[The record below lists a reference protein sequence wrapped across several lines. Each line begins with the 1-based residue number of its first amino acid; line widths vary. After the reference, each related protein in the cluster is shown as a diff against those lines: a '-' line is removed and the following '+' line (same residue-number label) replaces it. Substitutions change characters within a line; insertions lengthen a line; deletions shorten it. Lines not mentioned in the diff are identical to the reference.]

1 MGVEKGCDMYFNLL
15 GLLNLGKRAFAL
27 LIGMVIC
34 VLGLSPCTKHGAF
47 CRSVVRVG
55 ARASFS
61 NKYDFNVGWV
71 FFFWLSEKLMPKSS
85 RFGGFFL

>member
-34 VLGLSPCTKHGAF
+34 VLELSPCTKHGVF
-47 CRSVVRVG
+47 CRSKVCVG
-55 ARASFS
+55 AGVSLL
-61 NKYDFNVGWV
+61 NKYSFKGL
-71 FFFWLSEKLMPKSS
+71 FGFWKS
-85 RFGGFFL
+85 

>member
-15 GLLNLGKRAFAL
+15 GLLNLGKRAFVL

-34 VLGLSPCTKHGAF
+34 VLGLSRCTKLGVF

-55 ARASFS
+55 ARASFP
-61 NKYDFNVGWV
+61 NKYGFNGL
-71 FFFWLSEKLMPKSS
+71 FGFQKS
-85 RFGGFFL
+85 